1 MEMKAE
7 FSPAS
12 GGADADE
19 ASGKAIARASA
30 ASGKNRAS
38 LERASASSN
47 DPSKQ
52 SPLRRL
58 FQDDV
63 FERAARRPMVSLG

>member
-7 FSPAS
+7 LSPLS
-12 GGADADE
+12 GGGVDPE
-19 ASGKAIARASA
+19 QVSGKGIARAMA
-30 ASGKNRAS
+30 ASGKDRAS
-38 LERASASSN
+38 LEGASNNPA
-47 DPSKQ
+47 KQ